1 MSILLS
7 TPDLETLSSNE
18 LSISTLDRI
27 WDQLVENATSLGMK
41 IVLAA
46 FIFII
51 GRWIIKWLRK
61 LIIRFLDRRK
71 VEATVKSF
79 IDSFA
84 DIMFKTI
91 LFLIIV
97 NTLGFSL
104 TSFAAILAAL
114 GLAVGMAVKDNLSNF
129 AGGVMILINKPFK
142 SGDRIVVQGMDGV
155 VQSIGILYTILLT
168 GDNKTIYIPN
178 GPLSTGNI
186 VNFSTQPERRIDI
199 VLSFNHGVD
208 LEDVKNTIQEIIDQD
223 PRIKDIPQSFIGVTM
238 LNNGSIDLTIRI
250 WVKSSDFQAVNI
262 AINETI
268 YTEFSKKNIYIAST
282 LNVKLLKN

>member
-1 MSILLS
+1 MLLN
-7 TPDLETLSSNE
+7 TPLIGTLDSKE
-18 LSISTLDRI
+18 LSLSALDRI
-27 WDQLVENATSLGMK
+27 WDQMIEKSTILGLK
-41 IVLAA
+41 IVAA
-46 FIFII
+46 IIIFIV

-61 LIIRFLDRRK
+61 LLIRFLERRE

-79 IDSFA
+79 VDSFA

-114 GLAVGMAVKDNLSNF
+114 GLAVGMAVKDNLANF

-186 VNFSTQPERRIDI
+186 INFSSQPERRIDI
-199 VLSFNHGVD
+199 VLSLNYGID
-208 LEDVKNTIQEIIDQD
+208 LEDVKSTIQTIISQD
-223 PRIKDIPQSFIGVTM
+223 SRIKDIPQAFIGVTT
-238 LNNGSIDLTIRI
+238 LNNGSIDLTIRV
-250 WVKSSDFQAVNI
+250 WVKSTDYQAVNI
-262 AINETI
+262 ALNEAI
-268 YTEFSKKNIYIAST
+268 YTRFSEKEIYIASI